1 MNMNLKLINVVQPIR
16 SAFVL
21 TVPTKY
27 SSIYLHIEYL
37 YLFALKILACAPLR
51 FFYSVTAAA
60 TAALQEEM
68 KALVASIPDGVA
80 TFTAIQFVYGVV
92 ILFALLCI

>member
-1 MNMNLKLINVVQPIR
+1 MIFL
-16 SAFVL
+16 
-21 TVPTKY
+21 
-27 SSIYLHIEYL
+27 
-37 YLFALKILACAPLR
+37 
-51 FFYSVTAAA
+51 YSVTAAA